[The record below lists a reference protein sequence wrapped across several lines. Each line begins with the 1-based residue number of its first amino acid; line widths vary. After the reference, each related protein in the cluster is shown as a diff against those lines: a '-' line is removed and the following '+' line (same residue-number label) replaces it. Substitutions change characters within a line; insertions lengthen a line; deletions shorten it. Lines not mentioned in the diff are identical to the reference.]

1 MKASIPVRFLLLG
14 LIFVVS
20 LAAMGSMRP
29 ASDPIGPSAVS
40 DSTQENDLSGEKV
53 GKAEDLVKD
62 WPQPDFV
69 LFVTGRQHGY
79 IEPCGCI
86 TLERQKGGLM
96 RRHSVKKLLEKRGWP
111 VVAIDAGNQVRR
123 IGDQP
128 EIKLMR
134 TYEALSKEMKYDVI
148 GLGPDDL
155 KLSAIDVA
163 QKMANNM
170 PDQNPFTSANVQVLG
185 QVKPFQIIERNG
197 KKIGVTTLLGNEHLE
212 GVKQSGLDLKA
223 AEESL
228 GPVIARMNQAK
239 CDLKVLVAFTSLN
252 NCRKLAKRFPV
263 FNVLVTAG
271 GAGDPT
277 LHPEVIKAGNHST
290 SMIQVGVKGM
300 YVGLVGVFAGDAENP
315 MRYERVE
322 LDHRYE
328 DSDAIKRVFKAYQ
341 AELKDRWIAGTL
353 ADIRPREHPSGHKFV
368 GSDACADCH
377 GEEYDI
383 WKDGV
388 DGDWGP
394 HSEATEDLAENP
406 NDNRVWVQR
415 DYDPECMSCHG
426 TGWNPQNFFP
436 YKTGLVNPIKDE
448 HLTGN
453 GCENCHG
460 PGSAHVAIQ
469 EEKSKGRPVDER
481 LLKKLAQ
488 EMVITLEQ
496 ARNGACKECH
506 DLDNSPDF
514 LKDGGFDEYW
524 PKIEHGGD
532 D

>member
-1 MKASIPVRFLLLG
+1 MNASIPGRLLILG
-14 LIFVVS
+14 LIVAVS
-20 LAAMGSMRP
+20 LVAMGSMAP
-29 ASDPIGPSAVS
+29 NWDPIEPGSDPSSA
-40 DSTQENDLSGEKV
+40 QENDLSGDKV

-62 WPQPDFV
+62 WPNPDFV

-96 RRHSVKKLLEKRGWP
+96 RRHSVKKVIENRGWP
-111 VVAIDAGNQVRR
+111 VVAIDAGNQIRR
-123 IGDQP
+123 TGNQP

-148 GLGPDDL
+148 GVGPDDL
-155 KLSAIDVA
+155 KLPVIEVA
-163 QKMANNM
+163 QRMINNKREK
-170 PDQNPFTSANVQVLG
+170 NPFTSANVQIFGEMLQG
-185 QVKPFQIIERNG
+185 FQIVERNG
-197 KKIGVTTLLGNEHLE
+197 KKIGVTTLLGNEHLDE
-212 GVKQSGLDLKA
+212 LKQSGLDLQA
-223 AEESL
+223 AERSL
-228 GPVIARMNQAK
+228 GPVIAKMNAAS
-239 CDLKVLVAFTSLN
+239 CDMKVLVAFTSLN
-252 NCRKLAKRFPV
+252 NCRKLAQQFPV
-263 FNVLVTAG
+263 FDVLVTAG

-277 LHPEVIKAGNHST
+277 LHPEVIQAGNHST

-300 YVGLVGVFAGDAENP
+300 YVGLVGVFAGDPKNP
-315 MRYERVE
+315 IRYERVE

-328 DSDAIKRVFKAYQ
+328 DSDAIKRIFKAYQ
-341 AELKDRWIAGTL
+341 AELKDRWVAGTL
-353 ADIRPREHPSGHKFV
+353 DDIKPRDHPSGHKFV

-377 GEEYDI
+377 SEEYDI

-394 HSEATEDLAENP
+394 HAEATEDLAENP

-436 YKTGLVNPIKDE
+436 YKTGLIDPKNDD
-448 HLTGN
+448 HLSGN

-460 PGSAHVAIQ
+460 PGSAHVEIQ
-469 EEKSKGRPVDER
+469 QLKDQKKPFDENLR
-481 LLKKLAQ
+481 KKLAD
-488 EMVITLEQ
+488 EMVITIEQ
-496 ARNGACKECH
+496 AREGACKECH

-514 LKDGGFDEYW
+514 LKEGGFDKYW
-524 PKIEHGGD
+524 PTIEHGGD
-532 D
+532 